1 MIVRSWN
8 ILVLA
13 SVSFTALGCAL
24 TWILV
29 RLLRS
34 NRKQILAT
42 GALLPE
48 QEFAIREPGEVLL
61 LLEAPRFGSE
71 HRNFEFEMIEPATGT
86 ATKLKYNYARA
97 QGATYGVG
105 TARVPFGRV
114 TLPDAA
120 VYRVR
125 VTGMQSGHDYSR
137 YRILLSRPYLG
148 RLVLQIIG
156 IVICGIGMLLSLLFT
171 LWQVLPLER
180 G

>member
-1 MIVRSWN
+1 MIVKSWS
-8 ILVLA
+8 ILVIA
-13 SVSFTALGCAL
+13 SISFVALGCVLA
-24 TWILV
+24 WIV
-29 RLLRS
+29 ARLFRS
-34 NRKQILAT
+34 NREQILAT

-48 QEFAIREPGEVLL
+48 QELPLREPGELLL

-71 HRNFEFEMIEPATGT
+71 HRNFEFEIIEPATSA
-86 ATKLKYNYARA
+86 ATKMKYNYARA

-114 TLPDAA
+114 TLSTAGL
-120 VYRVR
+120 YRVR

-156 IVICGIGMLLSLLFT
+156 IVICGIGMLLNLLLA
-171 LWQVLPLER
+171 LWQALPLER